1 MRSVRVVFSTVV
13 FAIVSLSVS
22 SAALA
27 DETVSVKVGYQSTN
41 ISGQFAGNISGVTN
55 QIDMQNDLGFKR
67 SNNVTAEAALQL
79 GDFRLQAGYLPLDF
93 KGSGTLTRTVNFNG
107 VNYQGGIPTTSEVKA
122 DIYDIGLTYY
132 LINMNNMPSRF
143 QLGIEPAVKIIHA
156 NATMSNSAVGTQQ
169 VSATVPIPTI
179 GLRARVALAD
189 FLGVVARVGYMS
201 YAKNRF
207 LDLDG
212 QVEFSPVPLL
222 GIYAGYRKME
232 LKADTSGVYLNVNM
246 QGPYVG
252 AFFRF

>member
-1 MRSVRVVFSTVV
+1 MRSMRVVYSIVV
-13 FAIVSLSVS
+13 FAIVSMSAS
-22 SAALA
+22 STASA
-27 DETVSVKVGYQSTN
+27 DETVSVKLGYQTTN
-41 ISGQFAGNISGVTN
+41 VFGQFAGGVNGVNN

-93 KGSGTLTRTVNFNG
+93 KGSGTLTRNVSFNG
-107 VNYQGGIPTTSEVKA
+107 VTYSASQPVTSEVKA

-156 NATMSNSAVGTQQ
+156 SATLSSSASGTQQ

-179 GLRARVALAD
+179 GLHARVALAD
-189 FLGVVARVGYMS
+189 FLGVVARVGYIS
-201 YAKNRF
+201 YASNRF

-232 LKADTSGVYLNVNM
+232 LKADTSGVYLNINM
-246 QGPYVG
+246 NGPYVG